1 MTYSMRGYWFGDVKE
16 GGCTRAEGDAAAL
29 ADRISTLST
38 GMEGFVPLGWE
49 QAVQCGAVPDRAGY
63 LALIREVTSLLAE
76 RKIRDWYA
84 RGDALL
90 IQKVR
95 MLEDLDRAA
104 NLVAERFQEWDR
116 VLHPGPREEIR
127 EPAPRRALEQAR
139 GRAEGAQVS
148 VISSVDGLAHARA
161 ALVEEVSLGAGEI
174 LPNCTALVGGLVAA
188 RLLSAAGSLDAL
200 ARLPAASLQVL
211 GARAALFAHLRTGS
225 PPPKHGILYQHH
237 RVHNAPRNRRGK
249 VARTL
254 AARLAIAARLDRY
267 RGTRNEEFLERAD
280 EAVRRAGRGT

>member
-1 MTYSMRGYWFGDVKE
+1 MKYSMQRYWFGDVTE

-29 ADRISTLST
+29 ARRVSALST
-38 GMEGFVPLGWE
+38 AMEGFVPLRWE
-49 QAVQCGAVPDRAGY
+49 QAVLCGAVPDRAGY
-63 LALIREVTSLLAE
+63 LALLRQVTMLLAE
-76 RKIRDWYA
+76 RKIRAWYG

-104 NLVAERFQEWDR
+104 NLVAERFQEWER
-116 VLHPGPREEIR
+116 VLHPGIRGEVREL
-127 EPAPRRALEQAR
+127 APRRALELAR
-139 GRAEGAQVS
+139 GRAEGAQVP
-148 VISSVDGLAHARA
+148 VIASVDGLGEARA
-161 ALVEEVSLGAGEI
+161 ALVQEVSEGAGGI

-188 RLLSAAGSLDAL
+188 RLLAAAGSLDAL

-225 PPPKHGILYQHH
+225 PPPKHGILYQHS

-267 RGTRNEEFLERAD
+267 RGTRDEAFLAQAD
-280 EAVRRAGRGT
+280 EAVRRAGRGP

>member
-1 MTYSMRGYWFGDVKE
+1 MKYSMQRYWFGDVTE
-16 GGCTRAEGDAAAL
+16 SGCIRAEGDAPVLAA
-29 ADRISTLST
+29 RVSTLAT
-38 GMEGFVPLGWE
+38 GMEGFVPLRWE
-49 QAVQCGAVPDRAGY
+49 QAEECGAVKDRAGY
-63 LALIREVTSLLAE
+63 LARLREVTSFLAE
-76 RKIRDWYA
+76 QKIQDWYA
-84 RGDALL
+84 RGDAVL

-95 MLEDLDRAA
+95 MLEDVDRAA
-104 NLVAERFQEWDR
+104 NMVAERFQEWDLA
-116 VLHPGPREEIR
+116 LHPGSRDDLREA
-127 EPAPRRALEQAR
+127 APRRALEQAR
-139 GRAEGAQVS
+139 GRAEGARAS
-148 VISSVDGLAHARA
+148 VIASVDGLALARA
-161 ALVEEVSLGAGEI
+161 ALVQEVSASAGEI

-237 RVHNAPRNRRGK
+237 RVHNAPRGRRGK

-267 RGTRNEEFLERAD
+267 RGTRDEEFLKKAD

>member
-1 MTYSMRGYWFGDVKE
+1 MQRYWFGDVTE
-16 GGCTRAEGDAAAL
+16 SGCIRAEGDAPAL
-29 ADRISTLST
+29 AARVSTLAT
-38 GMEGFVPLGWE
+38 GMEGFVPLRWE
-49 QAVQCGAVPDRAGY
+49 QAEECGAVKDRAGY
-63 LALIREVTSLLAE
+63 LARLREVTSFLAE
-76 RKIRDWYA
+76 QKIQDWYA
-84 RGDALL
+84 RGDAVL

-95 MLEDLDRAA
+95 MLEDVDRAA
-104 NLVAERFQEWDR
+104 NLVAERFQEWDLA
-116 VLHPGPREEIR
+116 LHPGPRDEPR
-127 EPAPRRALEQAR
+127 EAAPRRALEQAR
-139 GRAEGAQVS
+139 GRAEGARAS
-148 VISSVDGLAHARA
+148 VIASVDGLALARA
-161 ALVEEVSLGAGEI
+161 ALVQEVSASAGEI

-237 RVHNAPRNRRGK
+237 RVHNAPRGRRGK

-267 RGTRNEEFLERAD
+267 RGTRDEEFLKKAD

>member
-1 MTYSMRGYWFGDVKE
+1 MKYGMQRYWFGDVMD
-16 GGCTRAEGDAAAL
+16 GACTRAEGDARTL
-29 ADRISTLST
+29 ADRVSSLST
-38 GMEGFVPLGWE
+38 RREGFVPLHWE
-49 QAVQCGAVPDRAGY
+49 QARECGAVPDRAGY
-63 LALIREVTSLLAE
+63 LAMLREVTSLLAE
-76 RKIRDWYA
+76 RKIQAWSA
-84 RGDALL
+84 RGDAVL

-116 VLHPGPREEIR
+116 ALHPGPRDQLR
-127 EPAPRRALEQAR
+127 EAAPRQALEEAR
-139 GRAEGAQVS
+139 GRAAGAQAS
-148 VISSVDGLAHARA
+148 VISSVDGLALARA
-161 ALVEEVSLGAGEI
+161 ALVQEVSTGAGEI

-237 RVHNAPRNRRGK
+237 RVHNAPRGRRGN

-267 RGTRNEEFLERAD
+267 RGVRDEDFLQHAD
-280 EAVRRAGRGT
+280 DAVRRAGRGT

>member
-1 MTYSMRGYWFGDVKE
+1 MRYSMQRYWFGDVME
-16 GGCTRAEGDAAAL
+16 DTCTRAEGDTAAL
-29 ADRISTLST
+29 ADRVAAFSTK
-38 GMEGFVPLGWE
+38 MEGFVPLRWE
-49 QAVQCGAVPDRAGY
+49 QAVLCGTAPDRAGY
-63 LALIREVTSLLAE
+63 LALLRQVTTLLAE
-76 RKIRDWYA
+76 RKIRAWYG

-104 NLVAERFQEWDR
+104 SLVAERFGEWDR
-116 VLHPGPREEIR
+116 VLHPGPAEEIR
-127 EPAPRRALEQAR
+127 EPAPRRALEGAR
-139 GRAEGAQVS
+139 GRAEGAQAV
-148 VISSVDGLAHARA
+148 VIASVDGLAAARA
-161 ALVEEVSLGAGEI
+161 ALVEEVTTGAREI

-188 RLLSAAGSLDAL
+188 RLLSAAGSLDAM

-254 AARLAIAARLDRY
+254 AARLAIAARLDCY
-267 RGTRNEEFLERAD
+267 RGARDEEFLKRAD

>member
-1 MTYSMRGYWFGDVKE
+1 MNYSMQRYWFGDVTE
-16 GGCTRAEGDAAAL
+16 SGSLRAEGDARAL
-29 ADRISTLST
+29 ADRVSALVT
-38 GMEGFVPLGWE
+38 GMKGFVPLRWE
-49 QAVQCGAVPDRAGY
+49 QARECGAAADRAGY
-63 LALIREVTSLLAE
+63 LALLREVTSLLAE
-76 RKIRDWYA
+76 RKIQAWYA

-104 NLVAERFQEWDR
+104 NMVTERFQEWDR
-116 VLHPGPREEIR
+116 ALHPGLRDGPREA
-127 EPAPRRALEQAR
+127 APRRALEQAR
-139 GRAEGAQVS
+139 GRAEGARAS
-148 VISSVDGLAHARA
+148 VISSVDGLALARA
-161 ALVEEVSLGAGEI
+161 ALVQEVSAGAGEI

-237 RVHNAPRNRRGK
+237 RVHNAPRGRRGR

-267 RGTRNEEFLERAD
+267 RGTQDEEFLAQAD

>member
-1 MTYSMRGYWFGDVKE
+1 MEYSMQRYWFGDVME
-16 GGCTRAEGDAAAL
+16 GGCIRAEGDATAL
-29 ADRISTLST
+29 ADRVSSLST
-38 GMEGFVPLGWE
+38 RMEGFVPLHWE
-49 QAVQCGAVPDRAGY
+49 QARECGAVPDRAGY
-63 LALIREVTSLLAE
+63 LAMLREVTSLLAE
-76 RKIRDWYA
+76 GKIQAWSA
-84 RGDALL
+84 RGDTVL

-116 VLHPGPREEIR
+116 ALHPGPRDQLR
-127 EPAPRRALEQAR
+127 EAAPRQALEEAR
-139 GRAEGAQVS
+139 GRAAGAQAS
-148 VISSVDGLAHARA
+148 VISSVDGLALARA
-161 ALVEEVSLGAGEI
+161 ALVQEVSTGAGEI

-237 RVHNAPRNRRGK
+237 RVHNAPRGRRGK

-267 RGTRNEEFLERAD
+267 RGVRDEDFLQHAD
-280 EAVRRAGRGT
+280 DAVRRAGRGT

>member
-1 MTYSMRGYWFGDVKE
+1 MKYSMQRYWFGDVTE
-16 GGCTRAEGDAAAL
+16 SGCTRAEGDAAAL
-29 ADRISTLST
+29 AQRISTLT
-38 GMEGFVPLGWE
+38 AAMEGFVPLRWE
-49 QAVQCGAVPDRAGY
+49 QAVACGAAGDRAGY
-63 LALIREVTSLLAE
+63 LARLREITSLLAE

-84 RGDALL
+84 RGDTLL

-116 VLHPGPREEIR
+116 ALHPGPRDELR
-127 EPAPRRALEQAR
+127 DTAPRQALEQAR
-139 GRAEGAQVS
+139 GHAEGAQIP
-148 VISSVDGLAHARA
+148 VISSVDGLALARA
-161 ALVEEVSLGAGEI
+161 ALVQEVSAGAGDI

-267 RGTRNEEFLERAD
+267 RGTRDEEFLKQAD